1 MLNKRD
7 RKITRIEEEAK
18 SCLGHLGE
26 NWIPKFPRIIGTPPI
41 INDEAFS
48 SWAVRICSAYGFT
61 VQKFLRIIGIKKRS
75 HQIDIG
81 YESLDLMRISA
92 LVMCDP
98 NLIAH
103 LNWPVDS
110 VLAKPTFSWLSL
122 HGIYEE
128 PIYQYCPKCL
138 KSDSIPYFRQSWR
151 IATNEICPIHSVF
164 LQLNC
169 PHCQKHINLS
179 TYSRLTST
187 LKKSLLYCNKG
198 GKSLA
203 QGKQKNANSSPHQ
216 DKLRKQKEIYGLIKS
231 TSSHWKSK
239 SLSNHAK
246 ARVNKCAAE
255 AISKYR
261 DEYID
266 GDWGELK
273 TPPGIEWLLPSLNDK
288 K

>member
-1 MLNKRD
+1 M
-7 RKITRIEEEAK
+7 TY
-18 SCLGHLGE
+18 
-26 NWIPKFPRIIGTPPI
+26 
-41 INDEAFS
+41 
-48 SWAVRICSAYGFT
+48 YGFAGL
-61 VQKFLRIIGIKKRS
+61 QR
-75 HQIDIG
+75 
-81 YESLDLMRISA
+81 SA
-92 LVMCDP
+92 LE
-98 NLIAH
+98 NFKI
-103 LNWPVDS
+103 

-187 LKKSLLYCNKG
+187 LKKSLLYCNKC

-288 K
+288 KQRFISDPIFAVFLKIQTQRAFFKKNPDIAC